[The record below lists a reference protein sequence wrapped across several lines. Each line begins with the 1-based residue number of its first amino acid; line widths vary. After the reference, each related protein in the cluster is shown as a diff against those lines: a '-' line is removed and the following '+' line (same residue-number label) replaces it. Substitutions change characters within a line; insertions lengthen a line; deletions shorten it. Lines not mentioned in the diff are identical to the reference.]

1 LSPPSSN
8 NFDIIIVGAGPAG
21 TACALALK
29 DAGLKVAVFDKHQF
43 PRDKVCGDAIPSRVP
58 KVLRGIAPEIAD
70 EIKAF
75 EKKVNIR
82 GCRVVAPNLKQIDIF
97 FTLDG
102 YISTRVD
109 FDNKMVELMKQF
121 SKTGFYEGNAVADV
135 VITNDH
141 VKIQTNK
148 NILFNAKLVV
158 GCDGAH
164 SIVEK
169 KITST
174 KMDPKH
180 YTGAVRAYYKNI
192 AGTED
197 DMMEIHL
204 LKEYPAAYFWIFPLQ
219 NKMANV
225 GFGMLSQKISEK
237 KVNLRKSL
245 LDIIMKHPALSK
257 RFQNAEALDEVT
269 GYGLP
274 MGSRRVKISGQRFM
288 LCGDAASLIDPA
300 TGEGIGNAMLS
311 GKLAA
316 EQAVKCFEK
325 NNFSANFMK
334 MYDESLFRVIGK
346 ELKQKYLIQRTLG
359 ERAWLANA
367 AVTFASK
374 NKFVKRWLQK
384 MF

>member
-1 LSPPSSN
+1 MN
-8 NFDIIIVGAGPAG
+8 YDIIIVGAGPAG

-29 DAGLKVAVFDKHQF
+29 DSGLSIAVFDKHTF

-58 KVLRGIAPEIAD
+58 KVLKSIAPEIAA
-70 EIKAF
+70 EIKSFA
-75 EKKVNIR
+75 KKVNVR
-82 GCRVVAPNLKQIDIF
+82 GCKVVAPNLKSINIYF
-97 FTLDG
+97 SLEG
-102 YISTRVD
+102 YISTRMD
-109 FDNKMVELMKQF
+109 FDNAMVETMKKF
-121 SKTGFYEGNAVADV
+121 STISFYENNPVEDV
-135 VITNDH
+135 TIGKENIT
-141 VKIQTNK
+141 VKAAK
-148 NILFNAKLVV
+148 GSFNAKLLI

-164 SIVEK
+164 SVVEK

-192 AGTED
+192 DGTED

-204 LKEYPAAYFWIFPLQ
+204 LKEYPSAYFWIFPLRD
-219 NKMANV
+219 KEANV
-225 GFGMLSQKISEK
+225 GFGMLSEKISER

-245 LDIIMKHPALSK
+245 LDIVTNHSSLSK
-257 RFQNAEALDEVT
+257 RFKNAIALDEVT
-269 GYGLP
+269 GFGLP
-274 MGSRRVKISGQRFM
+274 MGSRRIKISGNRYM

-316 EQAVKCFEK
+316 EQVMKCFRE
-325 NNFSANFMK
+325 NDFSENFMK
-334 MYDESLFRVIGK
+334 TYDSALFHLIGK
-346 ELKQKYLIQRTLG
+346 ELKNKYLLQRIIG

-367 AVTFASK
+367 AVNIASK
-374 NKFVKRWLQK
+374 NNWVRKKLQG